1 MKSFREI
8 KMGKMCE
15 TCGAF
20 TRSAKGKGKGMS
32 GYGGIMT
39 IVLRMRINRLGLRVR
54 DRGPLTQ

>member
-20 TRSAKGKGKGMS
+20 TRSAKGTGMC